1 MKRPK
6 EDDKDSATMNLN
18 SITMSMSGNGNDVGL
33 VTSAVRTTGRVK
45 KPKQVYDPSDN
56 YISRVARN
64 SLPAPVT
71 SSIAGQGTGTAITGL
86 GALIGSALASTPT
99 TPVAIGRGPGG
110 GNSGSRE
117 ALSSSGGEVS
127 PALTEDQ
134 QQQRNMDTC
143 VKCSKSEPKRGSGH
157 KSNFITCKSCMQ
169 KCHFACL
176 PLNFENLTMARK
188 KYKCEKCRYCS
199 YCNSKGKEILIILC
213 SSCVDGYHF
222 ECHNPPLNASILD
235 DREWKCHKCDTN
247 AYAMVDQQQPQQLP
261 HRPEVRK
268 AIAGRRKRIQSQ
280 LPQER
285 QPSKFVRAKSE
296 ERVPSHNS
304 DPIKILSQSS
314 VVVADDEEII
324 SEQQQQQLAEDV
336 KEEQPVDSA
345 AAAADDDAAIC
356 TSPQLTPPPSCSSP
370 GKLTLICTQTN
381 NVQEITTSSSSVS
394 PVAHFQYQHISKWSV
409 DQVVEFVAKHYPI
422 EAKVLR
428 YQDIDGAS
436 LLLLTRKDVIKSFGL
451 KLGPSLRLYE
461 LIAGLQ
467 NSADDVTIGW
477 LD

>member
-6 EDDKDSATMNLN
+6 DNDKDDTTMNLN
-18 SITMSMSGNGNDVGL
+18 SITMSIGGNGNDVGL

-71 SSIAGQGTGTAITGL
+71 SSIAGQGMGTPITSIGAIVAST
-86 GALIGSALASTPT
+86 LASTPT

-110 GNSGSRE
+110 GSGSRE

-127 PALTEDQ
+127 PALIEEQ

-176 PLNFENLTMARK
+176 PLNFENLSMARK

-199 YCNSKGKEILIILC
+199 FCSNKSKELIILC

-235 DREWKCHKCDTN
+235 DHEWKCHKCDTN
-247 AYAMVDQQQPQQLP
+247 AYAMVDQQQLHQHQ
-261 HRPEVRK
+261 EVRK
-268 AIAGRRKRIQSQ
+268 SYAGRRKRIQSQ

-285 QPSKFVRAKSE
+285 QPSKIVRAKSE
-296 ERVPSHNS
+296 ERIPSHNS
-304 DPIKILSQSS
+304 DPLNISSEPS

-324 SEQQQQQLAEDV
+324 ISEQQKQQPDDE
-336 KEEQPVDSA
+336 KEEEPIET
-345 AAAADDDAAIC
+345 AADDDAAIC
-356 TSPQLTPPPSCSSP
+356 TPPQLTPPPSCSSP
-370 GKLTLICTQTN
+370 VKLSPFCTTTN
-381 NVQEITTSSSSVS
+381 KVQDITTSSSSVS
-394 PVAHFQYQHISKWSV
+394 PVDQFQNTHVARWSV
-409 DQVVEFVAKHYPI
+409 DEVFDFMAKHYPR
-422 EAKVLR
+422 EANVFR

-436 LLLLTRKDVIKSFGL
+436 LLLLTRKDVLESFGL

-461 LIAGLQ
+461 LIAALQ
-467 NSADDVTIGW
+467 NGVDDVTTAW
-477 LD
+477 KE